1 MQILKKID
9 FLNKNQG
16 LKYKIKMNTFI
27 MTYWDVM

>member
-9 FLNKNQG
+9 FLNKNQAI
-16 LKYKIKMNTFI
+16 KYKIKMNTFI